1 MRISKNIKK
10 IMVVVISGF
19 ALITFLVTRDNPT
32 LEIDLAD
39 SLEPPLLTQ
48 ENREISD
55 VVNIPASPPNIVI
68 IMADDLGWND
78 VSYHGSEIQT
88 PNIDKLASGAV
99 VLDRF
104 YTHPTC
110 SPTRASL
117 MTGKSPVRLGVIAPL
132 AKINPTGLPIE
143 EVTLAD
149 RLKEKGYQ
157 TALVGKWHLGGL
169 NEAYLPNAR
178 GFDYFF
184 GNLMGGIGYW
194 DHVHGGGHDLQR
206 NGETVRSDEYITH
219 LTTKEANNVIK
230 SRDKDKPLF
239 LFTSFNAPH
248 IPNEA
253 PEEVVA
259 KYSYIEDENRRI
271 HAAMVGE
278 FDDAVGQI
286 YATLEAEGMLEN
298 TLIWFMS
305 DNGGLIPGP
314 GIINILPNWVMEIQT
329 ERILGEKIDAPENFL
344 DFARIQLT
352 EGASDNSPLQGG
364 KTSLWEGAMRVP
376 SFVYWKGVLEP
387 AKNDKMI
394 AVQDVLPTLMELN
407 GVNNLGE
414 IDGRSVWSILSRNVD
429 LEPNPVVTI
438 SGPGE
443 PSLAVYYYPWKLVES
458 PEGELSLFNVVVDP
472 IENYEL
478 SGQFPNITSE
488 LSGYLNS
495 FPRGKVVHV
504 PFQETANDTDFFGGE
519 EDRAPWTES
528 VIKDN

>member
-32 LEIDLAD
+32 LEIDMAD
-39 SLEPPLLTQ
+39 RLEPPLLSQ
-48 ENREISD
+48 QNRENSA
-55 VVNIPASPPNIVI
+55 VVNIPSSPPNIVI

-78 VSYHGSEIQT
+78 VGYHGSEIQT

-143 EVTLAD
+143 EVTLAE

-206 NGETVRSDEYITH
+206 NGETVRSDKYITH
-219 LTTKEANNVIK
+219 LTTEEANNVIK

-239 LFTSFNAPH
+239 LFTSFN
-248 IPNEA
+248 
-253 PEEVVA
+253 
-259 KYSYIEDENRRI
+259 
-271 HAAMVGE
+271 
-278 FDDAVGQI
+278 
-286 YATLEAEGMLEN
+286 
-298 TLIWFMS
+298 
-305 DNGGLIPGP
+305 
-314 GIINILPNWVMEIQT
+314 
-329 ERILGEKIDAPENFL
+329 
-344 DFARIQLT
+344 
-352 EGASDNSPLQGG
+352 
-364 KTSLWEGAMRVP
+364 
-376 SFVYWKGVLEP
+376 
-387 AKNDKMI
+387 
-394 AVQDVLPTLMELN
+394 
-407 GVNNLGE
+407 
-414 IDGRSVWSILSRNVD
+414 
-429 LEPNPVVTI
+429 
-438 SGPGE
+438 
-443 PSLAVYYYPWKLVES
+443 
-458 PEGELSLFNVVVDP
+458 
-472 IENYEL
+472 
-478 SGQFPNITSE
+478 
-488 LSGYLNS
+488 
-495 FPRGKVVHV
+495 
-504 PFQETANDTDFFGGE
+504 
-519 EDRAPWTES
+519 
-528 VIKDN
+528 